1 MLLRDIFRANLK
13 YYRLKA
19 DISQEALAAKAGL
32 HRTYISSVERGLRNI
47 SIDNIDRI
55 ANDCRSLETIDFTGI
70 TFKIKYAQYAF
81 MDCRVLREIKGAVF
95 DFADLEDINNIQ
107 DMFKYC
113 NSLNG
118 VKVKN
123 IPNNNKTKFEQV
135 TGLSSSQYTV
145 VS

>member
-1 MLLRDIFRANLK
+1 MLNTHLWIVEYLEKLKDDLTDI
-13 YYRLKA
+13 
-19 DISQEALAAKAGL
+19 E
-32 HRTYISSVERGLRNI
+32 NI
-47 SIDNIDRI
+47 R
-55 ANDCRSLETIDFTGI
+55 
-70 TFKIKYAQYAF
+70 
-81 MDCRVLREIKGAVF
+81 
-95 DFADLEDINNIQ
+95 

>member
-1 MLLRDIFRANLK
+1 
-13 YYRLKA
+13 
-19 DISQEALAAKAGL
+19 
-32 HRTYISSVERGLRNI
+32 
-47 SIDNIDRI
+47 
-55 ANDCRSLETIDFTGI
+55 
-70 TFKIKYAQYAF
+70 

-123 IPNNNKTKFEQV
+123 IPNNKAKFEQV